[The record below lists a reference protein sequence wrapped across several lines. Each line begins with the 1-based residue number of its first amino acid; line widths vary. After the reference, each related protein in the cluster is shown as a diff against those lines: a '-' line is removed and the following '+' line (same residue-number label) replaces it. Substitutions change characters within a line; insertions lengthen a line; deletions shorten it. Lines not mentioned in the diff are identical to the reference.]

1 MSTVEASRGEENEE
15 SKGEG
20 MTLRN
25 RIVPAPAP
33 TQPDFLSPTVPMN
46 EPEELRTPILAGTR
60 TPLLTHPVLGPPRTP
75 MAGQV
80 SNAGPGHEGRDDAPS
95 LPAPP
100 GALRLPAESGDA
112 GQEVAA
118 EATAVT
124 GPLTGGGLNL
134 EAAAAAATLPG

>member
-46 EPEELRTPILAGTR
+46 EPDD
-60 TPLLTHPVLGPPRTP
+60 LLTHPDLGSPRTRTP
-75 MAGQV
+75 GQEPHT
-80 SNAGPGHEGRDDAPS
+80 GPGHEGRDVAPS
-95 LPAPP
+95 PP
-100 GALRLPAESGDA
+100 GPSGARRTPAHSGDQA
-112 GQEVAA
+112 KK
-118 EATAVT
+118 
-124 GPLTGGGLNL
+124 
-134 EAAAAAATLPG
+134 